1 MAAILPCRGGGRLLC
16 MVWSMSSP
24 FHLPAPW
31 LRALAG
37 AVLLAFSAHVP
48 AASPDTSP
56 APASAAAQALRA
68 THQRMGAK
76 LAQNGFGRPIQ
87 LDSMETPNGLQGDI
101 YAVVD
106 HPLPEIS
113 AALKEPARWCE
124 LLMLHVNNRR
134 CRTGTSPQGGE
145 MLTLFVV
152 RRYDKPVEQA
162 FQLPFAYRV
171 ASATPEYLSVEMN
184 AANGPL
190 GTSNYRV
197 MLEAVALDG
206 QKSFL
211 HFGYSYDHNMM
222 VRMATEAYL
231 ATFGRNK
238 VGFTVVGK
246 EADGQPDY
254 IRGTRG
260 LVERNA
266 MRYFLTLDTYL
277 SSGAGAPAERRERSW
292 FAAAEQYPRQ
302 LHEVD
307 LDTYL
312 AIKRE
317 DRQRDGAGR

>member
-1 MAAILPCRGGGRLLC
+1 MAGFSPPVVSCGP
-16 MVWSMSSP
+16 MSTLFSP
-24 FHLPAPW
+24 PVSW

-37 AVLLAFSAHVP
+37 GILF
-48 AASPDTSP
+48 AASVHALAAPSESP
-56 APASAAAQALRA
+56 SASASALAEALRA
-68 THQRMGAK
+68 THQRMKGK
-76 LAQNGFGRPIQ
+76 LERSGFGRPIQ
-87 LDSMETPNGLQGDI
+87 LDSLETPGGLQGDI

-106 HPLPEIS
+106 HSLPEIS
-113 AALKEPARWCE
+113 AALKESSHWCE
-124 LLMLHVNNRR
+124 LLKLHVNNRR
-134 CRTGTSPQGGE
+134 CRAGTTPQGQD

-152 RRYDKPVEQA
+152 RRYDKPVDQA
-162 FQLPFAYRV
+162 FQLPFIYRV
-171 ASATPEYLSVEMN
+171 ANATPEYLSVEMN
-184 AANGPL
+184 AASGPL

-197 MLEAVALDG
+197 TLEAVALDE
-206 QKSFL
+206 KRSFL

-222 VRMATEAYL
+222 VRMATQAYL

-266 MRYFLTLDTYL
+266 MRYFLTLDAYL
-277 SSGAGAPAERRERSW
+277 SSDAGAPAERRERSW

-302 LHEVD
+302 LHEIE
-307 LDTYL
+307 LETYL

-317 DRQRDGAGR
+317 DRERDGTKR

>member
-1 MAAILPCRGGGRLLC
+1 
-16 MVWSMSSP
+16 MSSP
-24 FHLPAPW
+24 FSLPASW
-31 LRALAG
+31 VRTLAG
-37 AVLLAFSAHVP
+37 AVLLAAAAH
-48 AASPDTSP
+48 ALGASPDS

-68 THQRMGAK
+68 THQRMGPK
-76 LAQNGFGRPIQ
+76 LAQSGFGRPIQ

-106 HPLPEIS
+106 HSLPEIS
-113 AALKEPARWCE
+113 AALKEPSRWCE

-134 CRTGTSPQGGE
+134 CRMGTTLQGGE

-162 FQLPFAYRV
+162 FQLPFAYRL
-171 ASATPEYLSVEMN
+171 ASATPEHLSIEMN

-197 MLEAVALDG
+197 TFEAVALDG
-206 QKSFL
+206 RRSFL

-222 VRMATEAYL
+222 VRMATQAYL

-238 VGFTVVGK
+238 VGFTVVGRD
-246 EADGQPDY
+246 ADGQPEY
-254 IRGTRG
+254 IRGPRG

-266 MRYFLTLDTYL
+266 MRYFLTLDAYL
-277 SSGAGAPAERRERSW
+277 SSEAGASAERRERSW

-302 LHEVD
+302 LHEIE